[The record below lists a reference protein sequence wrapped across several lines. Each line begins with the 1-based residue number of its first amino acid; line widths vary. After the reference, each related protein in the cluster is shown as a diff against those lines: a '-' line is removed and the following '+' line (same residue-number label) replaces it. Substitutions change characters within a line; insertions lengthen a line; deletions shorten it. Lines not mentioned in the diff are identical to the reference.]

1 MSYGYANIRSNLL
14 PRNPM
19 VSNDHSI
26 MKLGAVG
33 WCCKEIGLLVNN
45 LVCENPKEVP
55 GYGGF
60 AFGIRRNS
68 WSDELHRVII
78 VLRGER

>member
-1 MSYGYANIRSNLL
+1 M
-14 PRNPM
+14 
-19 VSNDHSI
+19 
-26 MKLGAVG
+26 
-33 WCCKEIGLLVNN
+33 NN